1 MREYSSIGTRNVR
14 GHTLSYKV
22 HLKSSRAE
30 GDRVVGRVGAGA
42 GPESGARRLVERVRV
57 RVGASVLCYNVQ
69 FRLDKGVVA
78 YVLK

>member
-1 MREYSSIGTRNVR
+1 MTNGNDDGYIHQYARRFGR
-14 GHTLSYKV
+14 
-22 HLKSSRAE
+22 SRAE